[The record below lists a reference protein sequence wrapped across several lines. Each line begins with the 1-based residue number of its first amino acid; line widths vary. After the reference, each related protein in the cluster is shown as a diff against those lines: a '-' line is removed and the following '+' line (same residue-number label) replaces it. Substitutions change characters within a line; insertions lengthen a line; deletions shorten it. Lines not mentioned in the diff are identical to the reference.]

1 MGFLSLF
8 DETESIEVA
17 PGYSVVLKKYLS
29 NDDYTAAQNALLTS
43 RQLVSGGGAA
53 DKISAKIDTAGY
65 QQTLLFHAI
74 ESWNLTDKQDAALP
88 LSIDSV
94 KRLPQPTFLKLYA
107 RVTANSNEKETAAE
121 QTSFRDGDNSVGVG
135 QP

>member
-8 DETESIEVA
+8 DGVERVEVA
-17 PGYSVVLKKYLS
+17 EGYYVTLKKYLS

-74 ESWNLTDKQDAALP
+74 EAWNLTDVNDVALP
-88 LSIDSV
+88 LNIDSV
-94 KRLPQPTFLKLYA
+94 KRLPQPTFLLLYG
-107 RVTANSNEKETAAE
+107 RVTANNKEKETAAE
-121 QTSFRDGDNSVGVG
+121 QTSFRDSDNSVGVG